1 MNKYVTT
8 IYVFL
13 LSGIWI
19 WVLCL
24 TIRLLTVY
32 PVQKCNLIF
41 QCKLHLAGTAA
52 GNLCPDL
59 CSKGKVEYKKCSNYR
74 GGKQVIITRWD
85 QITTVFKS
93 KRAYFNDFDSVAYP
107 GEKGP
112 EPPQFDSITSMIK
125 DSIEFNFIVQISDD
139 KVAELPNMMWT
150 RDLTKFERRNKD
162 DPQRLLGAYQSLY
175 SLLQQDEYL
184 FVKYFQT
191 SKHIPQIYG
200 SCGHFYAM
208 EYLPP
213 GKLLSPGVIN
223 NNAYFSSWKDR
234 VGMALGLL
242 DLIYSFE
249 KDFPHKL
256 HICDVKGEN
265 FGKGDDSM
273 VKLIDTD
280 AVFFDPK
287 LKDVLVN
294 DTCKV
299 HDDCNF
305 FDCKGYCN
313 LRAERCTNRRANSNL
328 QVKIRCITISTF
340 PNFIT

>member
-1 MNKYVTT
+1 MDGN
-8 IYVFL
+8 
-13 LSGIWI
+13 
-19 WVLCL
+19 
-24 TIRLLTVY
+24 
-32 PVQKCNLIF
+32 
-41 QCKLHLAGTAA
+41 AA

-59 CSKGKVEYKKCSNYR
+59 CSKRKVTYQTCANYR
-74 GGKQVIITRWD
+74 GGKQVLIMRWD
-85 QITTVFKS
+85 EITIVFKS
-93 KRAYFNDFDSVAYP
+93 KRAYFQDYDSVAYP

-112 EPPQFDSITSMIK
+112 EPPHLDALKSMVK
-125 DSIEFNFIVQISDD
+125 DSIEFSFKVTVPDD
-139 KVAELPNMMWT
+139 KIEDLPNTMWT
-150 RDLTKFERRNKD
+150 RDLTKFIKRNKD

-213 GKLLSPGVIN
+213 GKLLSPSIIKN
-223 NNAYFSSWKDR
+223 KAYFYSWKDR
-234 VGMALGLL
+234 VDTALGLL

-249 KDFPHKL
+249 NEFPYAL

-265 FGKGDDSM
+265 FGKGDDGM

-280 AVFFDPK
+280 AVFFDPR
-287 LKDVLVN
+287 LKDVLIN

-313 LRAERCTNRRANSNL
+313 LRAERCTDRRANSNL
-328 QVKIRCITISTF
+328 QVLHNICGSYDIMSF
-340 PNFIT
+340 